1 MEPASERRGKWEAGK
16 NMSGRY
22 ALIVEDND
30 DIARFVTIVLNQIGF
45 TVEVA
50 SDGPA
55 ALARLAEKPPDL
67 VVLDLNIP
75 KVSGVEVLH
84 RIRADE
90 RLTGT
95 KVVVVSA
102 NPHMID
108 ESYDLADLVLQ
119 KPVSYNQLHD
129 LIARLV

>member
-1 MEPASERRGKWEAGK
+1 M
-16 NMSGRY
+16 
-22 ALIVEDND
+22 ALD
-30 DIARFVTIVLNQIGF
+30 TL
-45 TVEVA
+45 
-50 SDGPA
+50 SDGPS
-55 ALARLAEKPPDL
+55 DL

-75 KVSGVEVLH
+75 KITGVEVLR

-90 RLTGT
+90 RLTHT

-119 KPVSYNQLHD
+119 KPVSYSQLHD
-129 LIARLV
+129 LIERLF

>member
-1 MEPASERRGKWEAGK
+1 MAAGR
-16 NMSGRY
+16 S
-22 ALIVEDND
+22 ALVVEDND
-30 DIARFVTIVLNQIGF
+30 DIALFISVVLGQIGF
-45 TVEVA
+45 VVQGA
-50 SDGPA
+50 KDGQKALDALSA
-55 ALARLAEKPPDL
+55 AMPDL

-75 KVSGVEVLH
+75 KISGVEVLR

-108 ESYDLADLVLQ
+108 EWYDLADLVLQ
-119 KPVSYNQLHD
+119 KPVSYTQLHD
-129 LIARLV
+129 LIARLF

>member
-1 MEPASERRGKWEAGK
+1 MSAG
-16 NMSGRY
+16 RA
-22 ALIVEDND
+22 ALVVEDNRE
-30 DIARFVTIVLNQIGF
+30 IARFISLVLSQVGFLVDIAGDGQVALDTI
-45 TVEVA
+45 TA
-50 SDGPA
+50 TA
-55 ALARLAEKPPDL
+55 PDL

-75 KVSGVEVLH
+75 KITGVEVLR

-90 RLTGT
+90 RLAHT

-119 KPVSYNQLHD
+119 KPVSYSQLHD
-129 LIARLV
+129 LITRLF